1 MGGLEARLKRLER
14 KKGTGEEP
22 DWHRRYCEDVLP
34 YLRAVENYTR
44 IQQGLE
50 PIHDLEVRELDEE
63 EGEEIRQICEEVDE
77 YLC

>member
-1 MGGLEARLKRLER
+1 MER

-22 DWHRRYCEDVLP
+22 YWHRRYCEVVLP
-34 YLRAVENYTR
+34 YLQAVENYTR

-63 EGEEIRQICEEVDE
+63 EGEEIR
-77 YLC
+77 

>member
-22 DWHRRYCEDVLP
+22 GWHRRYREDVLP

-63 EGEEIRQICEEVDE
+63 EGEEIR
-77 YLC
+77 

>member
-1 MGGLEARLKRLER
+1 MSLNKRLARLESRS
-14 KKGTGEEP
+14 GGAGEEP
-22 DWHRRYCEDVLP
+22 DWHRRYREDVLP

-63 EGEEIRQICEEVDE
+63 GGEEIRQITEEVDE
-77 YLC
+77 HLY